1 MKQQI
6 MIRNRLFTRI
16 CNTFIAVSLL
26 TTFPIKTTA
35 QTAKYTGLEPGT
47 FMQRWLLLGPI
58 PVFQEDTMT
67 GDLEVQK
74 EVFEQEQLPVEEY
87 DNIKEGKSVNISGK
101 TYQWKYLNNEDDIVD
116 LDKLYNGVDFA
127 IAYAC
132 ADIKMSNPEK
142 VLLGI
147 GSDDGVKVWLN
158 GELVHQNWV
167 ARAVNQDDDLIVLN
181 MKKGN
186 NRLIIKVQDIQIGW
200 SFCCRPLG
208 KKQISDY
215 FLAAVRDG
223 NLNRIK
229 MLIET
234 GININKKNEV
244 GFTPLHLAQIYHE
257 NDAAKCLI
265 DYGADTTVKMP
276 APADP
281 AHIPEYLDQLV
292 PKLMAIYNVPGVSIV
307 GIENR
312 EIAWNKQYGVLRAG
326 SEKKVDRNTIFE
338 ACSMSKPVL
347 AYLAL
352 KLVEQGKLDLDRPL
366 VQYLDKPYLDDQP
379 LHKRIT
385 ARIVLSHTTG
395 FPNWRPWGWLSS
407 NPLIVEFE
415 PGTKFGYSGEG
426 FLYLQRVIEHITGTP
441 YCEYVDTKLFKP
453 LGLTLSSHVWQ
464 DFYQDIASVHHN
476 AQGQPQPDN
485 NRYVFNDAV
494 SASTLYCTPTE
505 YAKFIVEILK
515 TDRSAAHSLSEQ
527 SLDLMFTRVINTGW
541 NSSFRSGS
549 LVDDKMWFGL
559 GWAIERTKN
568 GDRFSHSGSNGDT
581 FRQICYTEFDRN
593 HGTGIV
599 IMTNAIGGYP
609 LYKEIIAL
617 VSSP

>member
-1 MKQQI
+1 MKKQILIQFLILLSICSAQQKG
-6 MIRNRLFTRI
+6 
-16 CNTFIAVSLL
+16 IA
-26 TTFPIKTTA
+26 FE
-35 QTAKYTGLEPGT
+35 TAKYMELEPGT
-47 FMQRWLLLGPI
+47 FMQHWLLLGPI
-58 PVFQEDTMT
+58 SALQDDSTNKDFDA
-67 GDLEVQK
+67 QK
-74 EVFEQEQLPVEEY
+74 AVFEQELLPVKEY
-87 DNIKEGKSVNISGK
+87 DDIKEGKSVNISGK
-101 TYQWKYLNNEDDIVD
+101 TYQWKYFDSDADIVD
-116 LDKLYNGVDFA
+116 LDKQYNGVDFA

-132 ADIKMSNPEK
+132 ADITMANPGK
-142 VLLGI
+142 VLFGI
-147 GSDDGVKVWLN
+147 GSDDGVKIWLN
-158 GELVHQNWV
+158 GKLVHQKWA
-167 ARAVNQDDDLIVLN
+167 ARPINQDDDLITLN

-186 NRLIIKVQDIQIGW
+186 NQLIIKVQDIQQGW

-215 FLAAVRDG
+215 FLAAVRNGD
-223 NLNRIK
+223 LNRIK

-234 GININKKNEV
+234 GINVNKKNEV
-244 GFTPLHLAQIYHE
+244 GFTPLHLARIYNQ
-257 NDAAKCLI
+257 NDAVKCLI
-265 DYGADTTVKMP
+265 DFGADTTVKMP

-281 AHIPEYLDQLV
+281 DHIPEYLEQLV
-292 PKLMAIYNVPGVSIV
+292 PKLMALYNVPGVSIA

-312 EIAWNKQYGVLRAG
+312 EIAWDRQYGVLRAG

-366 VQYLDKPYLDDQP
+366 VEYLDKPYLDDQP

-395 FPNWRPWGWLSS
+395 FPNWRPWGWQSS

-415 PGTKFGYSGEG
+415 PGTRFGYSGEG
-426 FLYLQRVIEHITGTP
+426 FLYLQRVIEHITDTP
-441 YCEYVDTKLFKP
+441 YCEYADKELLKP
-453 LGLTLSSHVWQ
+453 LGLTLSSHEWQ
-464 DFYQDIASVHHN
+464 DCYRDIASVHHN

-485 NRYVFNDAV
+485 ERYVFNDAV

-541 NSSFRSGS
+541 GSTFRSGS
-549 LVDDKMWFGL
+549 KTDDTIWYGL

-581 FRQICYTEFDRN
+581 FRQICYSEFDRSQ
-593 HGTGIV
+593 GKGIV

>member
-1 MKQQI
+1 VNRMKRQILIHLLILLSICSLSAQQKE
-6 MIRNRLFTRI
+6 
-16 CNTFIAVSLL
+16 IA
-26 TTFPIKTTA
+26 FE
-35 QTAKYTGLEPGT
+35 TAKYMELEPGT
-47 FMQRWLLLGPI
+47 FMQQWLVLGPI
-58 PVFQEDTMT
+58 PVFQGESTDKDFDT
-67 GDLEVQK
+67 QK
-74 EVFEQEQLPVEEY
+74 AVFEQEQLPVEEY
-87 DNIKEGKSVNISGK
+87 DNIKENKSINISSK
-101 TYQWKYLNNEDDIVD
+101 AYQWKYLNNQDNIVD
-116 LDKLYNGVDFA
+116 LDKQYNGVDFA

-132 ADIKMSNPEK
+132 ADISMANAEK

-147 GSDDGVKVWLN
+147 GSDDGIKVWLN
-158 GELVHQNWV
+158 GELVHQKWA
-167 ARAVNQDDDLIVLN
+167 ARAVSPDDDLVILN
-181 MKKGN
+181 MEKGN
-186 NRLIIKVQDIQIGW
+186 NRLIFKVQDMQQGW
-200 SFCCRPLG
+200 SFCCRRLG

-223 NLNRIK
+223 DLDRMK

-234 GININKKNEV
+234 GINVNRKNEI
-244 GFTPLHLAQIYHE
+244 GFTPLHLARLYNQS
-257 NDAAKCLI
+257 DAVKFLI
-265 DYGADTTVKMP
+265 DYGADTTVEMP

-281 AHIPEYLDQLV
+281 DHIPEYLDQLV
-292 PKLMAIYNVPGVSIV
+292 PKLMALYNVAGVSIV

-312 EIAWNKQYGVLRAG
+312 EIAWDRQYGVLRAG
-326 SEKKVDRNTIFE
+326 SKKKVDRNTIFE

-352 KLVEQGKLDLDRPL
+352 KLVEHGKLDLDRPL

-385 ARIVLSHTTG
+385 ARMVLSHTTG

-415 PGTKFGYSGEG
+415 PGTRFGYSGEG

-441 YCEYVDTKLFKP
+441 YCEYADKELLKP
-453 LGLTLSSHVWQ
+453 LGMTLGSHEWQ
-464 DFYQDIASVHHN
+464 DCYRDIASVHHN
-476 AQGQPQPDN
+476 AQGQPQSDN
-485 NRYVFNDAV
+485 ERYVFNDAV

-515 TDRSAAHSLSEQ
+515 TNRSAALSLSNQ

-541 NSSFRSGS
+541 RSTFRSGS
-549 LVDDKMWFGL
+549 KINDTIWFGL
-559 GWAIERTKN
+559 GWAIEKTKS

-581 FRQICYTEFDRN
+581 FRQMCYSEFDRSQ
-593 HGTGIV
+593 GTGIV
-599 IMTNAIGGYP
+599 IMTNATGGYP

-617 VSSP
+617 VASP

>member
-1 MKQQI
+1 MKRQI
-6 MIRNRLFTRI
+6 VIHFLILLSI
-16 CNTFIAVSLL
+16 CNLSAQQKEIA
-26 TTFPIKTTA
+26 FEN
-35 QTAKYTGLEPGT
+35 AKYMGMEPGA
-47 FMQRWLLLGPI
+47 FMQQWLVLGPI
-58 PVFQEDTMT
+58 PVFHGESTDKDIDT
-67 GDLEVQK
+67 QK
-74 EVFEQEQLPVEEY
+74 AVFEQEQLPVEEY
-87 DNIKEGKSVNISGK
+87 DNVKESKSVNISGK
-101 TYQWKYLNNEDDIVD
+101 TYQWKYLDSQEDIAD
-116 LDKLYNGVDFA
+116 LDKQYNGVDYA

-132 ADIKMSNPEK
+132 ADISMANPEK
-142 VLLGI
+142 MLLGI
-147 GSDDGVKVWLN
+147 GSDDGVKIWLN
-158 GELVHQNWV
+158 GELVHQKWA
-167 ARAVNQDDDLIVLN
+167 ARAVNPDEDLVNLN

-186 NRLIIKVQDIQIGW
+186 NRLIIKVQDMQQGW
-200 SFCCRPLG
+200 SFCCRRLG
-208 KKQISDY
+208 EKQISDY
-215 FLAAVRDG
+215 FLAAVRNGD
-223 NLNRIK
+223 LERMK

-234 GININKKNEV
+234 GINVNKKNEI
-244 GFTPLHLAQIYHE
+244 GFTPLHLARIYNQ

-265 DYGADTTVKMP
+265 DFGADTTVEMP

-281 AHIPEYLDQLV
+281 DYIPEYLDQLV
-292 PKLMAIYNVPGVSIV
+292 PKLMALYNVPGVSIV

-312 EIAWNKQYGVLRAG
+312 EIAWDRQYGVLRAG

-366 VQYLDKPYLDDQP
+366 VEYMDKPYLDDQP

-395 FPNWRPWGWLSS
+395 FPNWRPWGWQSS

-415 PGTKFGYSGEG
+415 PGTRFGYSGEG

-441 YCEYVDTKLFKP
+441 YCEYADKELLKP
-453 LGLTLSSHVWQ
+453 LGLTLGSHVWQ
-464 DFYQDIASVHHN
+464 DFYRDIASVHHN

-485 NRYVFNDAV
+485 ERYIFNDAV

-515 TDRSAAHSLSEQ
+515 TDRSAAHSLSDQ

-541 NSSFRSGS
+541 SSTFRPGS
-549 LVDDKMWFGL
+549 KTDDTIWYGL

-568 GDRFSHSGSNGDT
+568 GDRFFHSGSNGDT
-581 FRQICYTEFDRN
+581 FRQICYSEFDRSR
-593 HGTGIV
+593 GRGIV

-617 VSSP
+617 VSFP